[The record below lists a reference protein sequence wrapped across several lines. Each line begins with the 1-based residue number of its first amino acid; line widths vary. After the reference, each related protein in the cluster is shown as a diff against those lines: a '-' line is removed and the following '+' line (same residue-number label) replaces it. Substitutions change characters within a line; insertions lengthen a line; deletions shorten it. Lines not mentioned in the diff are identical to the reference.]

1 MAAQDRRGGCGCCGF
16 LFSFL
21 LFLLVLL
28 LVGVGLFYFKA
39 ADQVNRLASTGPVS
53 LPPAVASRQVY
64 NAARQKFERF
74 FADSGERSLTLS
86 NAELNAILA
95 DAPELRFLNRG
106 LAITLNQNS
115 AEVYCSLPV
124 SLPFV
129 SRRYFNYTIHMRP
142 SMRGDEFQLNVSR
155 IDREGKVLGP
165 AELRQFQLVA
175 VPSIE
180 RMMSLWNKLQMDRS
194 VRDVRIENGNLILAR

>member
-28 LVGVGLFYFKA
+28 LVAAGLFYFKA
-39 ADQVNRLASTGPVS
+39 ADQVNRFASTGPVP
-53 LPPAVASRQVY
+53 LPPSVASRQVY
-64 NAARQKFERF
+64 NVGRQRFEHF
-74 FADSGERSLTLS
+74 SADSGERSLTLS
-86 NAELNAILA
+86 NAELNSILA

-106 LAITLNQNS
+106 LAVTLNQNS

-129 SRRYFNYTIHMRP
+129 SRKYFNCTMHLQP

-155 IDREGKVLGP
+155 IDRQGKVLGA

-175 VPSIE
+175 APSIE
-180 RMMSLWNKLQMDRS
+180 RMMSLWNKLQMDLA
-194 VRDVRIENGNLILAR
+194 VRDVRIENGNLVLAR

>member
-1 MAAQDRRGGCGCCGF
+1 MAAQVRRGGCGCCGF

-28 LVGVGLFYFKA
+28 LVGVGLFYYKA
-39 ADQVNRLASTGPVS
+39 ADQVTRLGSAGPVS
-53 LPPAVASRQVY
+53 LPPAVTSRQIYGV
-64 NAARQKFERF
+64 ARQKFGRF

-86 NAELNAILA
+86 NAELNAIFA

-106 LAITLNQNS
+106 LAIALTQNA
-115 AEVYCSLPV
+115 AEMYCSLPV

-165 AELRQFQLVA
+165 AELRQFQRVA
-175 VPSIE
+175 EPFIE
-180 RMMSLWNKLQMDRS
+180 RTISLWNKLQMDRS
-194 VRDVRIENGNLILAR
+194 VRDVRIENGNLILER